1 MTISGKQPSQA
12 FLFSSLSTEA
22 SRSQI
27 AQQFFAEQ
35 ERSFVSFSR
44 EEEFELHARY
54 PPKRTSCQI
63 FVIEFVES
71 SGNTSIMKPSI
82 HFDMLSSKSCVSS
95 VVL

>member
-1 MTISGKQPSQA
+1 MTISGKQASQA

-44 EEEFELHARY
+44 EEEFELHARFALPREAHILPNLRNRICGIIRKY
-54 PPKRTSCQI
+54 
-63 FVIEFVES
+63 E
-71 SGNTSIMKPSI
+71 
-82 HFDMLSSKSCVSS
+82 
-95 VVL
+95 